1 MLLENL
7 KNSPSTIQFQDVI
20 SYIDNNYDFEITAFR
35 NGNLQNEANQNNGSC
50 KIFSFA
56 KINDLSKDET
66 LALFGDFY
74 RKDVLENPNGEDHQ
88 NIRNFMEFGWE
99 VIHFEGNA
107 LSMKK

>member
-56 KINDLSKDET
+56 KINHLSKDET

-74 RKDVLENPNGEDHQ
+74 RKDVLENPNGDDHQ

-99 VIHFEGNA
+99 GIHFDGNA
-107 LSMKK
+107 LSEKK